1 MEEENKK
8 ENIEDNPMEED
19 NELDWDEFGN
29 AGFEDEIS
37 LELVCSAVYNL
48 RDEMLNLKRYIKE
61 KGDVNYLSKQ
71 IDRLDNIVDILENF
85 WEI

>member
-1 MEEENKK
+1 MEEENKI
-8 ENIEDNPMEED
+8 ENLENNPMEED
-19 NELDWDEFGN
+19 NELDWDEFGT
-29 AGFEDEIS
+29 AGFEDERS
-37 LELVCSAVYNL
+37 LELVCSAVYEL

-61 KGDVNYLSKQ
+61 KGDVDYLSKQ